1 MVDEDGSEH
10 AAQLWRTPHRACSST
25 LSYPEGRAALATA
38 RRAGRLIA
46 PAHRRTVEAFE
57 ELHRQLHLITAS
69 PELARRAGE
78 LADEHALRGYDA
90 VHLATA
96 LRLGSDT
103 VLLTWDGALR
113 DAALRAGLAA
123 SPAR

>member
-1 MVDEDGSEH
+1 M
-10 AAQLWRTPHRACSST
+10 AAAH
-25 LSYPEGRAALATA
+25 
-38 RRAGRLIA
+38 RAGRLTA
-46 PAHRRTVEAFE
+46 PAHGRTVEAFE
-57 ELHRQLHLITAS
+57 EVHDQLHLITAI
-69 PELARRAGE
+69 PALARRAGE

-103 VLLTWDGALR
+103 VLVTWDEALR
-113 DAALRAGLAA
+113 SATLRAGLAV